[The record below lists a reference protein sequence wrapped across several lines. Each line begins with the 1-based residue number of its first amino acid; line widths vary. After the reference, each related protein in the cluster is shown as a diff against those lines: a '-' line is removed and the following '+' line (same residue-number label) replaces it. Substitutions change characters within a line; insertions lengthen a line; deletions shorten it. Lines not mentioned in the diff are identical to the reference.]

1 MKYLILFIVVMSLPL
16 TAQEKKNSDK
26 SALNIQAKEW
36 MNKISSNSE
45 MREEMMT
52 MLLDK
57 TKGNKEEMMKLGRK
71 IMDYPEMSSVISGMM
86 KEKKNTNN
94 MNIEPRGMMSDSTK
108 KMKMSGYKVNQQ
120 K

>member
-1 MKYLILFIVVMSLPL
+1 MSIPL

-26 SALNIQAKEW
+26 SALNIHAKEW

-57 TKGNKEEMMKLGRK
+57 AKGNKEEMTVLGRK
-71 IMDYPEMSSVISGMM
+71 IMDYPEMNSIISGMM
-86 KEKKNTNN
+86 KKKRNSKN

>member
-1 MKYLILFIVVMSLPL
+1 MKYLILFLAIMSLSL
-16 TAQEKKNSDK
+16 TAQDKKNNDK
-26 SALNIQAKEW
+26 TAVNNQAKEW
-36 MNKISSNSE
+36 MNKISSNFE
-45 MREEMMT
+45 MREEMMA

-71 IMDYPEMSSVISGMM
+71 IMDYPEMNSIISGMM
-86 KEKKNTNN
+86 KEKKNTDN

-108 KMKMSGYKVNQQ
+108 KMKMSGYKVIPQ